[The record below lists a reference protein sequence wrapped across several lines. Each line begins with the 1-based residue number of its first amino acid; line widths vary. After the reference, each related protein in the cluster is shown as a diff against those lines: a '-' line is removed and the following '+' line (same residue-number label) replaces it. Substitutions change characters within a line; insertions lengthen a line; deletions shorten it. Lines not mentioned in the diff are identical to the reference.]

1 LNRAIFTNIDGPFAM
16 PKAISSFE
24 LTLKSRS
31 RDQTLTNWLYGE
43 LRSAILDGRLAAGAR
58 LPASRDFASQYELS
72 RGTVVSVM
80 ERLQSEG
87 YVSSRVGF
95 GTWVNRVEAPRAARQ
110 ATTIPTYIRR
120 VISTNKRPQAWIDQA
135 FAGAIRPFRIG
146 APAINEFPSEVW
158 GRIAADRAR
167 HFRSWLEKEPDRRG
181 YRPLR
186 DAIAEYLRTSR
197 GVRCT
202 AEQIVLVSGIQQAL
216 DLLARLL
223 LKKGDAIWM
232 EDPGYFGARIAFD
245 NAGARMI
252 AVPVDDEGLSVSA
265 GIRICP
271 DAKGAYV
278 TPAHQFPL
286 GATMSLERRMA
297 LLSWAS
303 RAGAFVIE
311 DDYDS
316 EYRFEGPPVPS
327 LQSLDNHSSVIFIGS
342 FSKTLFPALRVG
354 YVVLPAP
361 LIEPFMSFR
370 YRTDFRNSSF
380 DQAVLC
386 DFIVDGHLARHL
398 RRMRNLYAE
407 RLGTLMDGA
416 EQHLGGLLEI
426 SNVRAGLYTIGYL
439 KNGMASRQAEKLA
452 VAQGVE
458 VIGVDRCTLRRPD
471 PNALLLGFGGFDE
484 VAIRQGLLR
493 LAKALS

>member
-1 LNRAIFTNIDGPFAM
+1 M
-16 PKAISSFE
+16 PKAVSSFE
-24 LTLKSRS
+24 LTLKSRP
-31 RDQTLTNWLYGE
+31 RHQTLTNWLYGE
-43 LRSAILDGRLAAGAR
+43 LRSAILEGRLAPGAR
-58 LPASRDFASQYELS
+58 LPASRDFAGQYELS
-72 RGTVVSVM
+72 RGTVVSVL
-80 ERLQSEG
+80 ERLQAEG
-87 YVSSRVGF
+87 YITARVGF
-95 GTWVNRVEAPRAARQ
+95 GTWVNRVESPRPARP
-110 ATTIPTYIRR
+110 ATTTPAYIRR
-120 VISTNKRPQAWIDQA
+120 VISTYKRPQPWVDHA
-135 FAGAIRPFRIG
+135 FAERSRPFRIG
-146 APAINEFPSEVW
+146 TPAINEFPSEVW
-158 GRIAADRAR
+158 GRIAANRAR
-167 HFRSWLEKEPDRRG
+167 NFGPWLKKEADRRG

-186 DAIAEYLRTSR
+186 EAIAEYLRPSR

-202 AEQIVLVSGIQQAL
+202 AEQIVLVSSIQQAL

-223 LKKGDAIWM
+223 LKKGDPMWM

-245 NAGARMI
+245 NVGARLV
-252 AVPVDDEGLSVSA
+252 AVPVDEEGLSVSA
-265 GIRICP
+265 GIKVCP

-361 LIEPFMSFR
+361 LVDPFVALR

-407 RLGTLMDGA
+407 RLGVLTEGA
-416 EQHLGGLLEI
+416 RQHLGGLLEI

-439 KNGMASRQAEKLA
+439 KNGMTSQQAEKLA
-452 VAQGVE
+452 AAQGVE
-458 VIGVDRCTLRRPD
+458 VLAVDRFTLKRPD

-484 VAIRQGLLR
+484 RAICQGLMR
-493 LAKALS
+493 LAKAMS